1 MMVEILTLVGSFMN
15 YCERRKSLFFQD
27 MFRAAIFA
35 LFTSLSAVEVQ
46 TLDKAA
52 SSSLHN

>member
-1 MMVEILTLVGSFMN
+1 MVEILTLVGSFMN

-35 LFTSLSAVEVQ
+35 LFTSISAVEVQ